1 MIAHAAP
8 TLCMAFKGQTASDFF
23 WRYQEEGG
31 MKSLELDLL
40 VAAEM
45 SERISEA
52 TEKAKQEGA
61 NYSKN
66 ANRAVARRDKRRAA
80 RKRINNNA
88 DLFQMMSESGV
99 PIKAAKSESVKG

>member
-8 TLCMAFKGQTASDFF
+8 TLCMAYKGKTASDFF

-31 MKSLELDLL
+31 MQSLTLDLL
-40 VAAEM
+40 VAAEIG
-45 SERISEA
+45 ERINEA
-52 TEKAKQEGA
+52 TEGAKGSAAA
-61 NYSKN
+61 NK
-66 ANRAVARRDKRRAA
+66 AVARRDKRREA

-99 PIKAAKSESVKG
+99 PIKPVMSESVKE